1 MWSPAKMDKTVE
13 KMHKA
18 SPAGPAPKLWRAN
31 SDSFAGPL
39 QAMAERPAEVI
50 AARLRSVAVESHF
63 AAREWRLDA
72 GPSCDLDHCLVLQTG
87 EAWLHLKGEH
97 LHVLSPAFVWCP
109 ANLAERLVIEAG
121 GRGHIVHIRRDLIE
135 QTFRQIP
142 EAGELINL
150 LAAAQPLALAIEA
163 DIALRLLRLL
173 ALISSEL
180 SEPRPGSETVISSAL
195 LIAFVQLWRHVGA
208 SALARGETVG
218 AAALLMR
225 FRQLVEERF
234 REQWPVARYAEAL
247 GVTPG
252 RLHAIA
258 TRTLGRTPRALI
270 QQRLIYE
277 AAVRLERS
285 AITIKQL
292 SYMLGFK
299 DAAYFNRFFA
309 KHVGLPPA
317 RYRRAVVRRNVA
329 GHAPQIAFTFYD
341 WP

>member
-1 MWSPAKMDKTVE
+1 MDKTTK
-13 KMHKA
+13 KMHKTLSIAPPAKQRSALRGNGA
-18 SPAGPAPKLWRAN
+18 SDPSA
-31 SDSFAGPL
+31 
-39 QAMAERPAEVI
+39 QAERPAEII
-50 AARLRSVAVESHF
+50 AARLRSVVVESHF

-72 GPSCDLDHCLVLQTG
+72 GTSSGFDHCLILQTG
-87 EAWLHLKGEH
+87 EAWLHLEGEH
-97 LHVLSPAFVWCP
+97 LHVLGPAFVWSP
-109 ANLAERLVIEAG
+109 AHSADRLVIEAG
-121 GRGHIVHIRRDLIE
+121 GRGHIIHIRRDLIE

-150 LAAAQPLALAIEA
+150 LGAEQPLALAIEA
-163 DIALRLLRLL
+163 ESAVRLTRLL

-180 SEPRPGSETVISSAL
+180 QEPRPGSETVISSAL
-195 LIAFVQLWRHVGA
+195 LISFVQLWRHVGA
-208 SALARGETVG
+208 RALALGETVG

-234 REQWPVARYAEAL
+234 REQWAVARYAEAL

-292 SYMLGFK
+292 SYLLGFR

-309 KHVGLPPA
+309 KQVGIPPA
-317 RYRRAVVRRNVA
+317 RYRRAIVHRNVA
-329 GHAPQIAFTFYD
+329 GHAPPIPFTFYD